1 MNVTRRFFLKSTAAL
16 AATYC
21 GVHPGRLLADAG
33 LDANNLLTVRRRKT
47 LVVVFLRGGMDGLN
61 LVVPFKDPGYYKARK
76 NIALAEPGKPNGV
89 VDLDGFFG
97 LHPRAAALAPWFKN
111 GQAVALH
118 AVGYDLNTRSHFEEQ
133 DTWETG
139 VSGNTIASD
148 GWLNRHLLTSQGHGP
163 IRAVSIGDALP
174 RILRGKAPVFA
185 VRGITDLGLFPEKS
199 GKNGFS
205 DASQSRVYSALEH
218 AYCCDPH
225 IVAAAEAAGAP
236 TPSFHGD
243 ADEQSARDLLSSTA
257 QTTFE
262 GMEQLKAITS
272 RPYAPAAKY
281 PDSDL
286 GKKLEQVA
294 RLIKADIGLEVV
306 EVDYGGWDTHQ
317 NQGGTG
323 DNGGNYGKLVGGL
336 AEALAAFATD
346 LEKRL
351 DDTLVVTL
359 SDFGRTAAENGTGGT
374 DHGWANC
381 MFALGGPVL
390 AANPGGPRHVIGNW
404 PGLEKEQLHEKR
416 DLLHTTDFRDVLGEL
431 VGTHLGNANI
441 KTILPSH
448 EFKRVGLV

>member
-21 GVHPGRLLADAG
+21 GVNPGRLLAEVG
-33 LDANNLLTVRRRKT
+33 LDPNNLLTVRRSKT
-47 LVVVFLRGGMDGLN
+47 LVVIFLRGGMDGLN
-61 LVVPFKDPGYYKARK
+61 MVVPYKDPGYYKLRK
-76 NIALAEPGKPNGV
+76 NIALAEPGKTGGV

-97 LHPRAAALAPWFKN
+97 LHPRAAALAPLFNN

-139 VSGNTIASD
+139 IGGNTIASD

-174 RILRGKAPVFA
+174 RILRGRAPAFA
-185 VRGITDLGLFPEKS
+185 VRGITDLGLFPEKN
-199 GKNGFS
+199 KNGFS
-205 DASQSRVYSALEH
+205 DASQSRVYAALEH
-218 AYCCDPH
+218 AYCCDPR
-225 IVAAAEAAGAP
+225 VTAAAAAAGAP
-236 TPSFHGD
+236 APQVHGD

-272 RPYAPAAKY
+272 RPYSPAAKY

-294 RLIKADIGLEVV
+294 RLIKANIGLEVV

-317 NQGGTG
+317 NQGGST
-323 DNGGNYGKLVGGL
+323 DLNGNYGKLVGGL
-336 AEALAAFATD
+336 ADALAAFAAD
-346 LEKRL
+346 LEKHM

-381 MFALGGPVL
+381 MFAMGGPVL
-390 AANPGGPRHVIGNW
+390 AASPNGPRHVIGNW

-431 VGTHLGNANI
+431 VSTHLGNPNI

-448 EFKRVGLV
+448 EFKKVGLV